1 LSIKFLNANTMA
13 SATLGDE
20 PRNPDSGAL
29 TEQHDEQ

>member
-13 SATLGDE
+13 SATGDE